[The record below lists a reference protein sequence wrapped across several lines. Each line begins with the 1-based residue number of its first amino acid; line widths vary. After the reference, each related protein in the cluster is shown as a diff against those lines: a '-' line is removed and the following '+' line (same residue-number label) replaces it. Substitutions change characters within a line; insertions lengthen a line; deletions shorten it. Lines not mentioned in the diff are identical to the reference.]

1 MGGKERLL
9 LAHLVAAGGRLVTVD
24 ELSDSMWGERPPRA
38 PGKALQTYVLRLRN
52 ALEPDRRGVPTIVVT
67 EGAGYRL
74 AADHE
79 VDALRFTNL
88 AAAGRG
94 ALDAGRPAEAAA
106 TLREALDLWR
116 GPAYAG
122 FEDTPFGRSERQRLD
137 ELHGTRSRTGGPP
150 RSMPA
155 GHGRDPGGRAPVGRT
170 SVAGACL
177 GILVLALCRAGRQ
190 GEALGALGRAR
201 AQLAEELGVD
211 PGPEL
216 QVLQA
221 RVLAHDPGLLRLPSP
236 LLAVTEGP
244 RWSHAGG
251 LMPTRGARGCVR
263 KRLRGRRW
271 RRPARWARR
280 PGGRSLRAQAAAR
293 RASRRRV
300 PLAWPG
306 VVRRGGPS
314 VVRGT

>member
-1 MGGKERLL
+1 MPSGLYHRVMHFGVLGPLVVRGPLGSIDVVGGKERLL

-24 ELSDSMWGERPPRA
+24 ELSDSMWGDRPPRA

-74 AADHE
+74 AARDHE
-79 VDALRFTNL
+79 VDALRFTQL

-106 TLREALDLWR
+106 TLREALELWR

-122 FEDTPFGRSERQRLD
+122 FEDTSFGRSERQRLD
-137 ELHGTRSRTGGPP
+137 ELHTNAVEDRWAAEVDAGRSAVAIPEVERLLAEHPW
-150 RSMPA
+150 RE
-155 GHGRDPGGRAPVGRT
+155 RAW
-170 SVAGACL
+170 A
-177 GILVLALCRAGRQ
+177 ILVLALCRAGRQ

-221 RVLAHDPGLLRLPSP
+221 RVLAHDPELLRLPSP
-236 LLAVTEGP
+236 PP
-244 RWSHAGG
+244 RGDGG
-251 LMPTRGARGCVR
+251 
-263 KRLRGRRW
+263 GRR
-271 RRPARWARR
+271 
-280 PGGRSLRAQAAAR
+280 
-293 RASRRRV
+293 
-300 PLAWPG
+300 
-306 VVRRGGPS
+306 
-314 VVRGT
+314 